1 MATCHT
7 VLPWP
12 LTRCN
17 ACVLA
22 QDVYS
27 DDKVDTEAIRA
38 CLNELAAWRRR
49 AMEDLQHRV
58 ALMHL
63 DGSNDADEHGSMA
76 ASDSDAAADMGL
88 AGMDATGSGPED
100 DVSEGERW
108 D

>member
-1 MATCHT
+1 MCT
-7 VLPWP
+7 VSPSP

-17 ACVLA
+17 AWPA

-27 DDKVDTEAIRA
+27 DDKVDNEAIRA

-58 ALMHL
+58 ALMRL
-63 DGSNDADEHGSMA
+63 DGSGDADELGSMA
-76 ASDSDAAADMGL
+76 ALDSDGAADMGL
-88 AGMDATGSGPED
+88 AGMQVDATGSGPED